1 MADIYDVVVRHDLG
15 RLSTEDLKDIIRDS
29 EEACNGLALGMK
41 TVGQLAFHSLNG
53 DDYTDQQA
61 REHLSGLSDLMM
73 YLPRIV
79 SGIQQ
84 NLLTAQYEISR
95 RGVQS

>member
-15 RLSTEDLKDIIRDS
+15 RLSTEDLKDIIQNS
-29 EEACNGLALGMK
+29 EEACNGLALAMK

-61 REHLSGLSDLMM
+61 RDHLSGLSDLMM

-79 SGIQQ
+79 NGIQQ

-95 RGVQS
+95 RGGQS

>member
-15 RLSTEDLKDIIRDS
+15 RLSTEDLKDIIQNS
-29 EEACNGLALGMK
+29 EEACNGLALAMK
-41 TVGQLAFHSLNG
+41 TVGKLAFHSLNSEECS
-53 DDYTDQQA
+53 DHEA

-84 NLLTAQYEISR
+84 NLLAAQYEISR

>member
-1 MADIYDVVVRHDLG
+1 MSDIYDAVVRHDMNL
-15 RLSTEDLKDIIRDS
+15 LSTEALKNIVRDS
-29 EEACNGLALGMK
+29 EEACNGLALAMK
-41 TVGQLAFHSLNG
+41 TVGQLAFYSLNS

-61 REHLSGLSDLMM
+61 RDHLSGLSDLMM

-79 SGIQQ
+79 NGIQQ

>member
-1 MADIYDVVVRHDLG
+1 MADIYDAVVRHDMNL
-15 RLSTEDLKDIIRDS
+15 LSTEALKNIIRDS
-29 EEACNGLALGMK
+29 EEACNGLALAMK
-41 TVGQLAFHSLNG
+41 TVGQLAFHSLNS

-61 REHLSGLSDLMM
+61 RDHLSGLSDLMM

-79 SGIQQ
+79 NGIQQ